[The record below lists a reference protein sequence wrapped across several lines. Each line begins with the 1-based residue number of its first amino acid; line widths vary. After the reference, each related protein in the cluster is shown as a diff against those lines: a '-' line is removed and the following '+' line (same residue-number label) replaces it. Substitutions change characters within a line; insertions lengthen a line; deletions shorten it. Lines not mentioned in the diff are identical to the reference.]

1 MAMTLKLSK
10 TKTLNPSTKKMGYRT
25 TVKSNGKADMDSLV
39 LSASKNTTMH
49 KAELRMA
56 FELALDAIRESLAA
70 GKIVELKGIGNI
82 GFTCSG
88 AWTETPEEQTAV
100 EHKIGV
106 ALAYRSSQAKRCTLL
121 WPLPRHHGQRMVR
134 ATSLPLPTHR
144 ASRNHHRR
152 LRVNGSWCEIK
163 NIVFDGLNGC
173 RNEKVTTN
181 ITNNTNNSCDLC
193 HSLLKEKHPLN
204 PFNPM

>member
-1 MAMTLKLSK
+1 MSLKLSK
-10 TKTLNPSTKKMGYRT
+10 TKAINPSTKKMGYRT

-106 ALAYRSSQAKRCTLL
+106 SFFPSQEVHTAVATAK
-121 WPLPRHHGQRMVR
+121 
-134 ATSLPLPTHR
+134 TSWTKDGEGDEPTSPD
-144 ASRNHHRR
+144 ASGGTSGGEQKPPTE
-152 LRVNGSWCEIK
+152 VEG
-163 NIVFDGLNGC
+163 
-173 RNEKVTTN
+173 
-181 ITNNTNNSCDLC
+181 
-193 HSLLKEKHPLN
+193 
-204 PFNPM
+204 